1 MSNRLSS
8 KRSWQKKQCYKIY
21 LETQR
26 KSLENGI
33 ADLKPELGCCQKQ
46 KQLLEQEQLK
56 LRQRMEII
64 QNEIMLKDAEI
75 EMNKSEVNRL
85 RECWVMM
92 QQGLL
97 QAPLLSY
104 CNIDPMQHW
113 YNHPNSYQ
121 VAGNGVGSSYI
132 PAEPSQ
138 MWIPDAV
145 PNMHGMNTSL
155 PDHYIGS
162 MINDISGTFPNSDL
176 N

>member
-26 KSLENGI
+26 KSLENEIGG
-33 ADLKPELGCCQKQ
+33 LKPDLGFCQNQ

-56 LRQRMEII
+56 LRRRMEII

-85 RECWVMM
+85 RECYVMM

-97 QAPLLSY
+97 QAPLL
-104 CNIDPMQHW
+104 NIDPMQHW
-113 YNHPNSYQ
+113 YNDPNSYQ

-138 MWIPDAV
+138 MWIADAV
-145 PNMHGMNTSL
+145 PNMHGLNMNL
-155 PDHYIGS
+155 PNHYIGS